1 MFVAKLY
8 LPAKPEMESVNNA
21 VGITIDSEK

>member
-8 LPAKPEMESVNNA
+8 LPAKPEMESVNIA